1 MSSALVVAGRSLS
14 QGGRPICPPVTRP
27 SVVHPI
33 GLSGSIRRGCSGRTR
48 IGYGDSCPIGTTVRA
63 ISSAGERFVHTEEVT
78 GSIPVS
84 PTVFSQV
91 RGVLGVVAPLTR
103 QHPPHHGEPGAYS
116 PAPQNCAPGAEG
128 LGGGWTFRDRHI
140 GSRCSR

>member
-1 MSSALVVAGRSLS
+1 
-14 QGGRPICPPVTRP
+14 
-27 SVVHPI
+27 
-33 GLSGSIRRGCSGRTR
+33 
-48 IGYGDSCPIGTTVRA
+48 VRA

-103 QHPPHHGEPGAYS
+103 QHPLITVS
-116 PAPQNCAPGAEG
+116 RVPAPLPPKI
-128 LGGGWTFRDRHI
+128 LLPPKLRTRR
-140 GSRCSR
+140 R